1 MSKGQKEKAKD
12 LAGRA
17 IKKGTKAGNA
27 LIEEKKERKEKGK
40 EKATAKEKEKGCQSS
55 VMSAATQDTR
65 RRHAQTR
72 KERAREHTG
81 RKVEKDGE

>member
-1 MSKGQKEKAKD
+1 MSKGQKERAKE

-27 LIEEKKERKEKGK
+27 PIEEKKERKEKGK
-40 EKATAKEKEKGCQSS
+40 EKATAKEKEKGCKSY
-55 VMSAATQDTR
+55 VMIADTQAIK

-72 KERAREHTG
+72 KERAKEHTD
-81 RKVEKDGE
+81 RKLERDGE